1 MKLFYLI
8 LLSSTFALSGCEKEV
23 IVVDKQPTN
32 EQKADFE
39 AQQKANCAALS
50 EKVRQTKPYC
60 KNYQQ

>member
-1 MKLFYLI
+1 MKL
-8 LLSSTFALSGCEKEV
+8 AEVQEKHAEETQ
-23 IVVDKQPTN
+23 IQ
-32 EQKADFE
+32 ADFE